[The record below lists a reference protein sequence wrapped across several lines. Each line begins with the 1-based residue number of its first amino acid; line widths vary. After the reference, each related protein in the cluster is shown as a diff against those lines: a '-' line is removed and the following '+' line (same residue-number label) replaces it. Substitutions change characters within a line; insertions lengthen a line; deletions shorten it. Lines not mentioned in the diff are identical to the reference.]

1 LRLPPV
7 PGPPAY
13 CIQRRPW
20 GVGLSEGNK
29 KKPNRKAV
37 HNKLIEPGTWV
48 SVRDLAGSEA
58 SQQASQRYAGTRGRV
73 IEQPM
78 DPEGDYTVEMED
90 GTHQRLPAAAL
101 TRILTDA
108 DGEPL

>member
-1 LRLPPV
+1 
-7 PGPPAY
+7 
-13 CIQRRPW
+13 
-20 GVGLSEGNK
+20 
-29 KKPNRKAV
+29 V
-37 HNKLIEPGTWV
+37 HKKLIEPGTWV

-78 DPEGDYTVEMED
+78 DPGGDYTVEMED